1 MDRATRAEI
10 ERIAAATLRDA
21 GLTEPPLSVKV
32 TSSLAK
38 TIRVT
43 EEYWQ
48 RIVTT
53 KHPAM
58 AGQEDLVKRAL
69 TAPEEVR
76 RSRKDQSVFLHYAKS
91 GTRYGSVVVKH
102 LNSDGFVVTAYLTD
116 KIKS

>member
-1 MDRATRAEI
+1 MERKTRFQ
-10 ERIAAATLRDA
+10 
-21 GLTEPPLSVKV
+21 V

-58 AGQEDLVKRAL
+58 AGQEDLVERAL
-69 TAPEEVR
+69 MAPEEIGEAGKT
-76 RSRKDQSVFLHYAKS
+76 SR
-91 GTRYGSVVVKH
+91 
-102 LNSDGFVVTAYLTD
+102 
-116 KIKS
+116 